1 MIPELSLLRLE
12 HRTAEFTKLR
22 TRLGYACDVLTYG
35 RVRCR
40 AVESDPP
47 WLSTPGRRADHA
59 RRNGSS
65 PAIAFLSANHPTP

>member
-1 MIPELSLLRLE
+1 MLELSLLRLA

-22 TRLGYACDVLTYG
+22 TRLGYVRTNG

-47 WLSTPGRRADHA
+47 GLATPG
-59 RRNGSS
+59 
-65 PAIAFLSANHPTP
+65 